1 MPSQSAA
8 VFPSRAGNMGLA
20 IVALGIPVV
29 VLICLFFLLVA
40 GVIYFEYVNSDLP
53 PGLANPGKLR
63 IIHGTMIGTAV
74 VAKILENVGVC
85 SQVTFTRY
93 VREQLLRN
101 NVGKD
106 SKLFIKDLQF
116 DEIPVRVYQP
126 KSPSSGRRKGIMFFH
141 GGGWMFGGIDSYDHL
156 CRYISRNTESVVVSV
171 GYRLSPEHRYP
182 VHYEDC
188 FKATVHFLKTAE
200 DYGVDPSR
208 VVISGDSGG
217 GTLAA
222 AVCQGLVNRKDL
234 AKPCAQVLIYPLVQ
248 MADFNLPSY
257 QQNRSVPILYR
268 ERAAFYVL
276 QYLNGD
282 ISLIE
287 EVLEGEHVPEDKKIK
302 FQKWLSSDNI
312 PEEFKVRGYKPHTVS
327 SEAENVFDQ
336 VKDAF
341 EMASSPLLSEDI
353 IICSLP
359 KAYIL
364 TCEYD
369 VLRDDG
375 LLYKKRL
382 ENSGVPVTWYHMR
395 DGFHGEISFF
405 NGSLLAFPSAK
416 LAVDDIVNFIKDA

>member
-1 MPSQSAA
+1 M
-8 VFPSRAGNMGLA
+8 VLGV
-20 IVALGIPVV
+20 IALGIPVLVV
-29 VLICLFFLLVA
+29 VLMWLFFLLVA

-53 PGLANPGKLR
+53 PGLAHPGKLR
-63 IIHGTMIGTAV
+63 FVHGMMIGTAV
-74 VAKILENVGVC
+74 LAKIFENLGVC
-85 SQVTFTRY
+85 SQVAFTRY
-93 VREQLLRN
+93 AREQLFRI
-101 NVGKD
+101 NVGQD

-126 KSPSSGRRKGIMFFH
+126 KSPSSGRRKGVMFFH
-141 GGGWMFGGIDSYDHL
+141 GGGWMFGSIDSYDHL
-156 CRYISRNTESVVVSV
+156 CCYISRETESVVVSV

-182 VHYEDC
+182 AHYEDC

-208 VVISGDSGG
+208 VIISGDSAG

-222 AVCQGLVNRKDL
+222 AVCQGLVDRKGL
-234 AKPCAQVLIYPLVQ
+234 TKPCAQVLIYPLVQ

-282 ISLIE
+282 MSLIE
-287 EVLEGEHVPEDKKIK
+287 EVLEGEHVPDDKKLK

-312 PEEFKVRGYKPHTVS
+312 PDEFKVRGYKPHTVS

-341 EMASSPLLSEDI
+341 EMASSPLLSDDL

-382 ENSGVPVTWYHMR
+382 ENSGVPVTWYHKR

-405 NGSLLAFPSAK
+405 EGSLFAFPSAK
-416 LAVDDIVNFIKDA
+416 LAVDDIVNFIKSA